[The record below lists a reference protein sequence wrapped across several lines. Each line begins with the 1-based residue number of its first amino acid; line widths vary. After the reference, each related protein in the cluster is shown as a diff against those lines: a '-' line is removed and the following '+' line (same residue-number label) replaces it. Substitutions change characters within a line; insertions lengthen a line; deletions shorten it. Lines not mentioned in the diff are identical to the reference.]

1 MENYQNTIKRRAQLY
16 TGLCSLVPLC
26 LLAVNW
32 LTRHATAPLNEH
44 DMGFVHGFSCG
55 YALVVIFGTVFYW
68 RKVQK
73 ALKDEEV
80 LKKLYIAET
89 DERKIFIQN
98 KVGGS
103 GMPLA
108 VFLLSFA
115 AVIACYFNMVV
126 TYTLIAAALGL
137 AMMMLFFK
145 LYYRNKY

>member
-89 DERKIFIQN
+89 DNAKSSSKTRLVAPACPSRFFCC
-98 KVGGS
+98 
-103 GMPLA
+103 PLR
-108 VFLLSFA
+108 LLLP
-115 AVIACYFNMVV
+115 V
-126 TYTLIAAALGL
+126 TLTWSSPIP
-137 AMMMLFFK
+137 
-145 LYYRNKY
+145 